1 MLTKSLS
8 VSYIDFLWAL
18 CGVFLLLFLIS
29 DVQVEKAK
37 GNIIDPAQFLVEMTW
52 TDDSPNDIDL
62 WMSNP
67 NNDIVYYHTREIGG
81 MTLDTDNL
89 GRNNTFTDPAG
100 NLIVNHTRR
109 EVASI
114 RAVMAGTYTVNVM
127 LFDKVTKGSETVK
140 IRVFKLNPYK
150 DIIEK
155 VVVLETV
162 KQEST
167 ILQFDVDKDG
177 NFISKSEAEQI
188 SLFARLK
195 A

>member
-1 MLTKSLS
+1 MKGP
-8 VSYIDFLWAL
+8 VKIAYIDVLQCLIA
-18 CGVFLLLFLIS
+18 VFFVVIILS
-29 DVQVEKAK
+29 TPKKEESK
-37 GNIIDPAQFLVEMTW
+37 GTIIDPSQFLVEMTW
-52 TDDSPNDIDL
+52 TDDSPNDVDL

-89 GRNNTFTDPAG
+89 GRNNTFTDPSG

-114 RAVMAGTYTVNVM
+114 RVVMAGTYTVNVM
-127 LFDKVTKGSETVK
+127 LFDKPTKGPETVK

-167 ILQFDVDKDG
+167 ILQFDIDKDG
-177 NFISKSEAEQI
+177 NFISKSEDEQI